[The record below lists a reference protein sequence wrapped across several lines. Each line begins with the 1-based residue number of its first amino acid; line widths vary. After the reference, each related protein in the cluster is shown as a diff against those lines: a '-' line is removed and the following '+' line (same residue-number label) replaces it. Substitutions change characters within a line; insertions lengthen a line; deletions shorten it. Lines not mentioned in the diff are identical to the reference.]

1 MRLTLLI
8 IVLSLCIVADFGFLC
23 AQTSP
28 TVPTSD
34 RSGEVM
40 YFHQD
45 EVAASFQKGGTLT
58 QGTDYK
64 VMTAKRDAP
73 GEVEIHTKYTD
84 VFYVV
89 AGNATIMV
97 GGQMV
102 GSKSTEP
109 DEPRGTSIEGGQV
122 RHLSAGDVI
131 IIPAGIPHWI
141 NTVDPPFHYFVVKIA
156 TASQQ

>member
-1 MRLTLLI
+1 MRNILLI
-8 IVLSLCIVADFGFLC
+8 VTVCIGAGFASLN
-23 AQTSP
+23 AQTSATTP
-28 TVPTSD
+28 TKD
-34 RSGEVM
+34 RSSEVM

-45 EVAASFQKGGTLT
+45 EVAASFQKGGTLA

-73 GEVEIHTKYTD
+73 GEVEIHAKYTD

-89 AGNATIMV
+89 AGNATIVV

-102 GSKSTEP
+102 GGKSTEP
-109 DEPRGTSIEGGQV
+109 DELRGASIDGGQV
-122 RHLSAGDVI
+122 HHLSAGDVI

-156 TASQQ
+156 TISPQQ